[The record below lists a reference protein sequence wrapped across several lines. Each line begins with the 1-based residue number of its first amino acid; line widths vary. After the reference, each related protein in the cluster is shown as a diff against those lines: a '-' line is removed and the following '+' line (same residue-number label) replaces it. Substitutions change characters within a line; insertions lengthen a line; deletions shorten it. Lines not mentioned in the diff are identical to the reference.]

1 MARTLIR
8 LFLDTV
14 ATWHKPA
21 QFLRRGE
28 QGWEAISADRALADV
43 ESLGLGLRHL
53 GIRRGDRV
61 ALISENRYEWVVAD
75 LAILGLGAVTV
86 PIYATLTP
94 EQCRAILADSET
106 RAIFVSNAVQLAK
119 VRAVQRDLPKLEFII
134 PIEPA
139 LAEGPIERSWE
150 LVTGRGALARAADP
164 LLFREGAD
172 AIEPD
177 DLATIIYTSGTT
189 GEPKGTMLSH
199 ANVSGNAEACLKVIA
214 LGPSD
219 VSLCFLPLSH
229 IFERM
234 AGLYTML
241 AAGVSVAFAR
251 SIETVADDASGVRPT
266 VMTGVP
272 RFYEKVRM
280 RVLENAR
287 SQPLLRRGIFYWALG
302 EGLRKARAH
311 LAGRRHFAPL
321 APLADR
327 LVGAKV
333 RARMGGRLRMGFSGG
348 AALHPMVLEFFLAMG
363 IPIIEGYG
371 LTETSPVI
379 TLTPLGRERAGSV
392 GPLIPGAEVK
402 IGPDGEI
409 LTRSPYVML
418 GYWHNEQAT
427 EDALRDG
434 WFHTGDVGF
443 LDSDGYLHLTDRLK
457 DLLVTS
463 GGKNVAPQ
471 PIEARLKASKWITE
485 AVLIGDHRPCI
496 VALLVPNFER
506 LESLARRNGW
516 PFASRRELLA
526 RPEILAIV
534 ERRMNR
540 LNESLAPF
548 EQIKRFALL
557 DQEMT
562 QEGGELTPTLK
573 VRRRVIH
580 ERHAELIESLYASP
594 PPPTNGSGESTR
606 RPEPEEI

>member
-8 LFLDTV
+8 LFLDAV

-28 QGWEAISADRALADV
+28 QGWESISADHALADI

-53 GIRRGDRV
+53 GIRPGDRV

-94 EQCRAILADSET
+94 EQCRAILADSGT
-106 RAIFVSNAVQLAK
+106 RAIFASNAAQLAK
-119 VRAVQRDLPKLEFII
+119 IRAVQRDLPKLEFII
-134 PIEPA
+134 PIDTG
-139 LAEGPIERSWE
+139 LAEGPIEKSWE
-150 LVTGRGALARAADP
+150 LVTGRGTLARAADP

-172 AIEPD
+172 AIGPD

-199 ANVSGNAEACLKVIA
+199 ANISLNAEACLKVITLTSA
-214 LGPSD
+214 D

-241 AAGVSVAFAR
+241 AGGVSVAFAR
-251 SIETVADDASGVRPT
+251 SIETVADDASQVRPT

-311 LAGRRHFAPL
+311 LARRPHFAPL

-392 GPLIPGAEVK
+392 GPLIPGVEVR

-409 LTRSPYVML
+409 LTRSPYVMKTPPKRRC
-418 GYWHNEQAT
+418 AT
-427 EDALRDG
+427 AG
-434 WFHTGDVGF
+434 STPGTW
-443 LDSDGYLHLTDRLK
+443 
-457 DLLVTS
+457 
-463 GGKNVAPQ
+463 
-471 PIEARLKASKWITE
+471 AS
-485 AVLIGDHRPCI
+485 
-496 VALLVPNFER
+496 
-506 LESLARRNGW
+506 S
-516 PFASRRELLA
+516 
-526 RPEILAIV
+526 
-534 ERRMNR
+534 
-540 LNESLAPF
+540 
-548 EQIKRFALL
+548 
-557 DQEMT
+557 
-562 QEGGELTPTLK
+562 TPT
-573 VRRRVIH
+573 
-580 ERHAELIESLYASP
+580 ATCTSP
-594 PPPTNGSGESTR
+594 TGSRTCW
-606 RPEPEEI
+606 